1 MAISISVFKNIYSNK
16 PKQLDFSTFD
26 EFEKFLYLLSKRSL
40 KGKKDAELIS
50 PATYVPGSTRAN
62 KNVLNWAG
70 WAAIDVDDH
79 EFKGDLK
86 SQIYSIFGDW
96 RYVVYSTASS
106 KNSNPKFRIV
116 FALDEH
122 IQQDEIR
129 HFWFA
134 LQSTFNDQGDKQ
146 CKDFSRMY
154 YTPATYDNA
163 FNFIFSNNGN
173 PIAVRDL
180 LAKYPYV
187 EKKKGNN
194 FLDRLPDELQKQV
207 IEHRKSKMD
216 AVYNWSS
223 YRDCPFWPRKLAS
236 EYQTITNTG
245 WYHKM
250 YQIMVAIAG
259 NAIYK
264 EYPITSIQIAQLC
277 HEFDQENG
285 NWYENRP
292 LEVEADRALEYAYKN
307 G

>member
-1 MAISISVFKNIYSNK
+1 MAISISVFKNIYNNK

-40 KGKKDAELIS
+40 KSKKDAELIS

-86 SQIYSIFGDW
+86 SELYSIFGDW

-106 KNSNPKFRIV
+106 KTSNPKFRIV

-122 IQQDEIR
+122 IQPDEIR

-134 LQSTFNDQGDKQ
+134 IQSRFNDRGDKQ

-163 FNFIFSNNGN
+163 FNFIFSNNGS
-173 PIAVRDL
+173 PINVSDL